1 MSLVFKI
8 YACPSIRSISSHLVI
23 VSLTNFL
30 SPAMQGEMLSS
41 AVMKELT
48 RGAVVIQKS
57 ILIQTIFINF
67 LGLVSSTV
75 GS

>member
-1 MSLVFKI
+1 
-8 YACPSIRSISSHLVI
+8 
-23 VSLTNFL
+23 
-30 SPAMQGEMLSS
+30 MQGEMLSS

-75 GS
+75 GSWSAKGKGQILWQKGGGKNSGPSTG